1 MTPLESIGQP
11 VYDFSV
17 MVCDIVEILQC
28 YDKALKRMC
37 ITFEQMASVMRS
49 VSYTAII
56 NSKQYRKITSVE
68 TLFRLLA
75 PHWNPVDC
83 SLLVALVNATK
94 CTAAIQRLNS
104 YLSSR
109 NETSQAAVLSKG
121 IDVPPVP
128 TGVDVPS
135 VPTIVGD
142 ATVTTQV
149 LQESPSNGSV
159 PSYNNSIE
167 SDAPKSSPPQDAG
180 SDSPHPLLPPD
191 QPPED
196 NAVPVQCKMDTDS
209 LQVTAKVD
217 QEQITCAEYD
227 RKTSFL
233 CGILRLPRFMMQYIG
248 VEPGCVALKWI
259 TSDGLLSHILLNAL
273 DDGDLQLLL
282 DEKIISVQVGSDY
295 TITVGSQRYWR
306 VSTIKPLSQLCSEAC
321 ITALCSSS
329 LDDLNF
335 TAGWL

>member
-56 NSKQYRKITSVE
+56 KSKQYRNITSVE
-68 TLFRLLA
+68 TLFTLLA

-83 SLLVALVNATK
+83 SLLVALVNATR
-94 CTAAIQRLNS
+94 CIAAIQRLDS

-109 NETSQAAVLSKG
+109 NETKQTVVLNKG
-121 IDVPPVP
+121 IDVS
-128 TGVDVPS
+128 S
-135 VPTIVGD
+135 VPTIVED

-149 LQESPSNGSV
+149 LQESPSNGSA
-159 PSYNNSIE
+159 PSHNYSIE
-167 SDAPKSSPPQDAG
+167 SDAPKSSPPQDAD

-196 NAVPVQCKMDTDS
+196 NAVPVQHKMDTDS

-248 VEPGCVALKWI
+248 VEPGCVAIKWI

-295 TITVGSQRYWR
+295 TITAGSQRYWR